1 MKIPKGS
8 PETANRWINNAM
20 TKRKRKKNNQAL
32 IDTKL
37 DIYVF
42 IKTAVRDHFVMF
54 VLIKI
59 ASFLVYQHMY
69 KFNPCV
75 VKYIL

>member
-1 MKIPKGS
+1 MCICQL
-8 PETANRWINNAM
+8 IIH
-20 TKRKRKKNNQAL
+20 KRVVH
-32 IDTKL
+32 TKL
-37 DIYVF
+37 YIYVF